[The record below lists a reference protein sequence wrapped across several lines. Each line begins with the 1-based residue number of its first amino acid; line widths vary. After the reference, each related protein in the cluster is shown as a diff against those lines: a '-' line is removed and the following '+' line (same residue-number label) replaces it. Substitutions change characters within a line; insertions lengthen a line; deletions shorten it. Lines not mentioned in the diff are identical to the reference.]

1 MIIKFSLD
9 QFTILLPTIGSGYL
23 VIRWTFD
30 IIVKQEKIQLKQG
43 IQLNF
48 LKAKILKIG
57 IIWIILVRK
66 AYSSS
71 SVKVINA
78 SMKLEMNPKVQKQF
92 GI

>member
-66 AYSSS
+66 TYSSS